1 MQLFKPFLFTGRM
14 LSILVEHHI
23 TGQLQDHVF
32 IRHFK
37 NVRKY
42 INQPRWVIK
51 FKCMVDNKKYY
62 FQVTDPLEL
71 SVFKYILKTSCVCD
85 E

>member
-14 LSILVEHHI
+14 SSILVEHHT
-23 TGQLQDHVF
+23 TGQLQDHGI

-37 NVRKY
+37 NVPKY
-42 INQPRWVIK
+42 INQPEWVVK
-51 FKCMVDNKKYY
+51 CKCMVDDKTYY

-71 SVFKYILKTSCVCD
+71 PIFKHILKTNCV
-85 E
+85 